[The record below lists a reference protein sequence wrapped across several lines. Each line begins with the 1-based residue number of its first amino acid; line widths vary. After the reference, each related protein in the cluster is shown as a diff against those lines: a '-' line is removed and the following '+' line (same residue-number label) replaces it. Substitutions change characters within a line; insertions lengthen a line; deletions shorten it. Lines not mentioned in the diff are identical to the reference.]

1 MYHPYFR
8 GKQYELL
15 TIRENA
21 RLLATSNFVPIIE
34 PVKEAISG
42 LERALT
48 AVRDAG
54 GRAIVIVNPHHGE
67 HGPARLGISTMLR
80 ERFPD
85 RSISPAILLNENT
98 TVEQAVQCYNRHRG
112 EDVALIHAGFTQAAE
127 LVRQIPD
134 DMATI
139 RHVFIDGKAPRL
151 YRRHFPGPFRVLIR
165 DGFIKR
171 KNSAY
176 PAVEPFSDLHITYPD
191 EGMTG
196 FGDFLTVGD
205 EFSEGGGPAYA
216 VVIHLTY
223 LDPLLDDTMLI
234 HHFLS
239 DRRDTP
245 TDPAGKFV
253 EALNLM
259 MRELRR
265 PDCPIYDTQAVAE
278 FRDLHLR
285 SHFPGLGYAKKL
297 SMQHHI
303 ETLAHFLAI

>member
-21 RLLATSNFVPIIE
+21 ALLAASHFVPIIE
-34 PVKEAISG
+34 PVKEAITG
-42 LERALT
+42 LDRALV
-48 AVRDAG
+48 AVREAR

-67 HGPARLGISTMLR
+67 HGPQGMGISRMLS
-80 ERFPD
+80 ERFPE
-85 RSISPAILLNENT
+85 REISPAILLKEET
-98 TVEQAVQCYNRHRG
+98 TVEQALACYNRHRHT
-112 EDVALIHAGFTQAAE
+112 DLVFVHSGFTQAAA
-127 LVRQIPD
+127 LVAAIPE
-134 DMATI
+134 DMALI
-139 RHVFIDGKAPRL
+139 RHVFIDGKSPRL
-151 YRRHFPGPFRVLIR
+151 YRRHFPGPFRTLVR

-176 PAVEPFSDLHITYPD
+176 PPVEAFSDLHITYPD
-191 EGMTG
+191 EGMSG

-205 EFSEGGGPAYA
+205 EFSESGGPAYA

-223 LDPLLDDTMLI
+223 LDPGLDDTMLI

-239 DRRDTP
+239 HRKDTP

-253 EALNLM
+253 EALDLLVH
-259 MRELRR
+259 ELRA
-265 PDCPIYDTQAVAE
+265 PGCPILETRAVAE
-278 FRDLHLR
+278 FRELHTR
-285 SHFPGLGYAKKL
+285 RHFPGLGYAKKL

-303 ETLAHFLAI
+303 ETLANFLRV